1 MRLHLVIVTALLLAS
16 CTDDADGPGD
26 DAGQAHDAG
35 SDAINDAGSGS
46 GDVVDDA
53 NAEPP
58 PAPAAIFDRHQ
69 GLFEAARSHL
79 AEGDYFEAGVWSAQ
93 YGDAPM
99 YGPSFDLA
107 WWSQTGDEAALA
119 RAREALDA
127 NLEVVRAANRDRLS
141 ILDDSET
148 IAMSLLSLIESG
160 QYIDDPEY
168 KDAAEQLL
176 NVLDGLSRGL
186 NDYLAVD
193 AGEFASSTYGPTA
206 LTSFIALMH
215 FEYAMAWPEDDGA
228 AHVRRGIEVLD
239 NVRAAAWDDAL
250 GAYRFALDDPRLEI
264 YPNITMMLA
273 TGRAAMLTGDP
284 RFAEHI
290 EEIYQGIQPL
300 KDEDGRHYHSPY
312 SAEFMGATDP
322 DYSTLSS
329 QNYLMLAFLTAWQA
343 TGEQKYLDEID
354 LVLGWITEY
363 IAVEDG
369 RILHHWM
376 NNRIAIPTD
385 PEYFCTGCNLQTL
398 FVMSLL
404 RRPPVA
410 PVIEE
415 VRFVG
420 NAQ

>member
-1 MRLHLVIVTALLLAS
+1 MRFVHLAIAALVLSA
-16 CTDDADGPGD
+16 CGD
-26 DAGQAHDAG
+26 DETLEEGGLGDTGADDVGVDTVG
-35 SDAINDAGSGS
+35 SDADTADSGGDSEGS
-46 GDVVDDA
+46 D
-53 NAEPP
+53 EL
-58 PAPAAIFDRHQ
+58 PATAAIFDEHRA
-69 GLFEAARSHL
+69 LFDAAKAHL
-79 AEGDYFEAGVWSAQ
+79 DAEGYFADGVWSDQ

-107 WWSQTGDEAALA
+107 WWAQTGDEASLA
-119 RAREALDA
+119 RARATLDA
-127 NLEVVRAANRDRLS
+127 NLEVVREANRNRLS

-160 QYIDDPEY
+160 QYIDVPEY
-168 KDAAEQLL
+168 KEAADTLL
-176 NVLDGLSRGL
+176 GVLDTLSQGLS
-186 NDYLAVD
+186 DYLAVD

-215 FEYAMAWPEDDGA
+215 FEHAIAWPEDDGA
-228 AHVRRGIEVLD
+228 AYVTRGIEVLD
-239 NVRAAAWDDAL
+239 NVRAVAWDEEL
-250 GAYRFALDDPRLEI
+250 GAYRFALDDERLEI

-273 TGRAAMLTGDP
+273 TGRALLLTGDP
-284 RFAEHI
+284 RFAVHI

-343 TGEQKYLDEID
+343 TGETKYIEEID
-354 LVLGWITEY
+354 AVLGWITEY

-369 RILHHWM
+369 RVLHHWM

-385 PEYFCTGCNLQTL
+385 PEYFCTGCNLQML

-404 RRPPVA
+404 RRPPVI
-410 PVIEE
+410 PEIEGIGVAE
-415 VRFVG
+415 
-420 NAQ
+420 